1 MSESAGVAT
10 ILQNCPCSSM
20 LLLRPMSAL
29 SLQAAAPLQMLIND
43 QVIKQQQEGR
53 SFISN
58 LVSTF
63 SGKKD
68 ASSLFSNPL
77 TGRTTTAP
85 TAAAPV
91 SPLCALSGFS
101 CALRFQSMSRRL
113 YDLHDLPDKPP
124 SP

>member
-1 MSESAGVAT
+1 
-10 ILQNCPCSSM
+10 
-20 LLLRPMSAL
+20 MSAV
-29 SLQAAAPLQMLIND
+29 SVQAAAPLQMLIND

-53 SFISN
+53 SFITN

-91 SPLCALSGFS
+91 SSLCLLSGF
-101 CALRFQSMSRRL
+101 C
-113 YDLHDLPDKPP
+113 
-124 SP
+124 

>member
-1 MSESAGVAT
+1 
-10 ILQNCPCSSM
+10 
-20 LLLRPMSAL
+20 MSAL
-29 SLQAAAPLQMLIND
+29 FVQAAAPLQMLIND

-58 LVSTF
+58 LFSTF

-77 TGRTTTAP
+77 TGRTATAP

-91 SPLCALSGFS
+91 SPLCLLCQASHHLYACRS
-101 CALRFQSMSRRL
+101 CLE
-113 YDLHDLPDKPP
+113 
-124 SP
+124 